1 MTSADI
7 AADPILALTRD
18 ARLSPYAM
26 SAMPAWLWAGDAS
39 RVVWANAAGATALGV
54 ATPIAL
60 TERRFAPE
68 EPVAVDVARIA
79 AALPANGA
87 PRLERLRGIGSNLVC
102 TCSRISLPDGSHG
115 ILVIASEPARPAL
128 PLAER
133 AARMFAASSE
143 PLAVFSAE
151 GALLYATGDLE
162 PETTLA
168 TLGAASLKD
177 DAIAS
182 GRASG
187 PTALGEMILERI
199 GRGTTTALL
208 ATLPDARESAEAR
221 SGTTTEQAVI
231 RERPDA
237 SVASPPPSIGQ
248 PDPTDTPALSPNE
261 DAPTPPERRAPL
273 RFVWTM
279 DAELRFHLAAPAFAE
294 AMGPHT
300 ISMIGKPW
308 GEITAALGIDP
319 ESRVAHAV
327 ASRDTFSGVVIGWPL
342 DPSGETV
349 SVEFSGLPIFD
360 RERNFQGYRGFG
372 VCRHLA
378 SAAKQQPQTAASEP
392 TKEPAPKESERPLL
406 TIVPAA
412 KNVVPF
418 RAAAPDKR
426 ATLTPVESSA
436 FKEIGVTL
444 TNGEVPPVAPAPP
457 AEAPAQ
463 DAIALAR
470 EPEAEQ

>member
-133 AARMFAASSE
+133 AARLFAASNE

-162 PETTLA
+162 PDTTLA
-168 TLGAASLKD
+168 TLGAESLKD
-177 DAIAS
+177 EAIAA
-182 GRASG
+182 GRAAG
-187 PTALGEMILERI
+187 PTALGDMILERI

-208 ATLPDARESAEAR
+208 ATLADAREGAEAR
-221 SGTTTEQAVI
+221 SEATTEQPSEAEDQDRTRTSAAHEAV
-231 RERPDA
+231 E
-237 SVASPPPSIGQ
+237 
-248 PDPTDTPALSPNE
+248 
-261 DAPTPPERRAPL
+261 PER
-273 RFVWTM
+273 
-279 DAELRFHLAAPAFAE
+279 AE
-294 AMGPHT
+294 
-300 ISMIGKPW
+300 I
-308 GEITAALGIDP
+308 AALIHT
-319 ESRVAHAV
+319 ENS
-327 ASRDTFSGVVIGWPL
+327 
-342 DPSGETV
+342 
-349 SVEFSGLPIFD
+349 
-360 RERNFQGYRGFG
+360 
-372 VCRHLA
+372 
-378 SAAKQQPQTAASEP
+378 
-392 TKEPAPKESERPLL
+392 
-406 TIVPAA
+406 
-412 KNVVPF
+412 
-418 RAAAPDKR
+418 
-426 ATLTPVESSA
+426 
-436 FKEIGVTL
+436 
-444 TNGEVPPVAPAPP
+444 
-457 AEAPAQ
+457 PAQ
-463 DAIALAR
+463 
-470 EPEAEQ
+470 PE